1 MGVFEG
7 GGIVMVKHKNV
18 DAHIKRKDGPDI
30 SADIT
35 DTILFHNDDME
46 DREITVFNAN
56 GSQVKQFIV
65 LAGDAYPLNGLTKG
79 RYTYKIDDAPK
90 SRKANSK
97 PATHV
102 IVITSSMV
110 EKKKKINKKKKG
122 TRRKSASR

>member
-7 GGIVMVKHKNV
+7 GGIVMAKHKNV
-18 DAHIKRKDGPDI
+18 DAHIKHKNGPDI

-35 DTILFHNDDME
+35 DTIVFHNDDME
-46 DREITVFNAN
+46 DREVTVFNAN

-65 LAGDAYPLNGLTKG
+65 LAGDTYSLNGLTKG
-79 RYTYKIDDAPK
+79 RYTYKIDGAPK